1 MFHKT
6 TLKNGLRIITVPQ
19 KNTETVTVLV
29 LAGTGSKYE
38 TKNIN
43 GISHFLE
50 HLFFKGTK
58 KRPTALS
65 VAETLDK
72 VGGVYNAFT
81 SQECTGFYAKVESS
95 HLELSLDW
103 VSDIFLN
110 STLPEK
116 EIEKEKGV
124 IIEEINMYYD
134 HPMSYVQTLWPKLL
148 YGDQPSG
155 WDIAGTKETV
165 SGISRRDLIN
175 YMGSQYRASNAVI
188 CVAGKIDEDFV
199 LVMIKKY
206 FAKIKSGQTKKVL
219 KVIDTSVSSVSILSD
234 NRRIE
239 RQVNPQCLL
248 HYRKTDQTHFC
259 LGVRGY
265 NLFHPQK
272 YSQELLATILGASG
286 MMSNRL
292 FTEVREKLGLAYYI
306 RTEADANPDTGF
318 LVTSAGVD
326 NARVEKSISTILKE
340 YKKISQIKVPLAE
353 LKKAKDNIKG
363 KMAIYLE
370 TSDSQSSFYGLQE
383 LLERKILTP
392 KELFKEI
399 DKVSQ
404 NDILK
409 VAKDIFRPEKLNLA
423 LIGPFEDKA
432 RFKKILKI

>member
-6 TLKNGLRIITVPQ
+6 TLKNGLRVIIVPQ

-29 LAGTGSKYE
+29 SVGTGSKYE
-38 TKNIN
+38 TKEIN

-58 KRPTALS
+58 ERPTALD

-81 SQECTGFYAKVESS
+81 SQECTGFFAKVEAS
-95 HLELSLDW
+95 HFELVLDW

-110 STLPEK
+110 STLSEK

-134 HPMSYVQTLWPKLL
+134 HPMRYVQTLWSKLL
-148 YGDQPSG
+148 YGDQPAG
-155 WDIAGTKETV
+155 WDLTGTKKTV
-165 SGISRRDLIN
+165 SKIN
-175 YMGSQYRASNAVI
+175 RQNLVDYIDNHYAASNVVI
-188 CVAGKIDEDFV
+188 CIAGKIDESEGLAKV
-199 LVMIKKY
+199 EKY
-206 FAKIKSGQTKKVL
+206 FSKIKAKQAKGKL
-219 KVIDTSVSSVSILSD
+219 KVVEEQ
-234 NRRIE
+234 NR
-239 RQVNPQCLL
+239 PGCLI
-248 HYRKTDQTHFC
+248 HYKKTDQTHFC

-306 RTEADANPDTGF
+306 STEIDASTDTGF
-318 LVTSAGVD
+318 LVTNAGVD
-326 NARVEKSISTILKE
+326 NTRVGKSIATILKE

-370 TSDSQSSFYGLQE
+370 TSDSQASFFGLQE
-383 LLERKILTP
+383 LLEKKILTP
-392 KELFKEI
+392 KELFKKI

-409 VAKDIFRPEKLNLA
+409 VAKDIFKPDKLNLA
-423 LIGPFEDKA
+423 LIGPFNNKDKFQ
-432 RFKKILKI
+432 RLLKF